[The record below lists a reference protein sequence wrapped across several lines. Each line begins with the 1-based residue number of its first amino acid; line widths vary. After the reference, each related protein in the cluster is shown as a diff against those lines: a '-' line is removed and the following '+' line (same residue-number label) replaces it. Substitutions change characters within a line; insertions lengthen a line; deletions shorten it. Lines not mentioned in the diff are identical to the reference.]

1 MLHLAIC
8 DKSLNDIEQME
19 KYLENIK
26 FFNFDYEVFENA
38 KELYKYQTQHHE
50 NFDIYIL
57 SIELEDMLGLEVAR
71 KLREDSQEALI
82 IFVSNDAKCV
92 FDVFEV
98 FTFAFLLKPLT
109 YNKFSTTLY
118 NAFNYLYR
126 TKRLFLFSYRKCNY
140 SILCISD
147 NISMYLRCVLIENA
161 TFNPNDKLEK
171 LRYKF
176 RGNRLSELTKQLI
189 FIEPYNNIKKRNKV
203 PAELESWVKEHIYHN
218 DRLNAKV
225 ESLREVFENEEQS
238 IIHGDLH
245 TGSFMVNNDQVKVI
259 DPEFA
264 CWGPIGFD
272 LGCLLANLIIDY
284 LFHLTN
290 NEEYCLFIIK
300 IIYNILS
307 TFEKDLSEKIPKNYK
322 TIMIDS
328 AAYAGTEI
336 IRRTIGI
343 ALAKEVS
350 IMDEKGNNIAFRKN
364 LLIIGID
371 LITNS
376 EKYGS
381 CENFI
386 KRIKKLHVN

>member
-1 MLHLAIC
+1 MLFELGISISPIYLATLIVLHFSQYRKIETDNCGRTLDARIFILWMEMINLMLHLAIC

-140 SILCISD
+140 SILCQSILYIEKLGRKAFIHTTD
-147 NISMYLRCVLIENA
+147 ARVYQCNI
-161 TFNPNDKLEK
+161 TLEK
-171 LRYKF
+171 IWEQLNPSKF
-176 RGNRLSELTKQLI
+176 AAIHISCIVNLTEIASIKCDQL
-189 FIEPYNNIKKRNKV
+189 KLK
-203 PAELESWVKEHIYHN
+203 
-218 DRLNAKV
+218 
-225 ESLREVFENEEQS
+225 
-238 IIHGDLH
+238 
-245 TGSFMVNNDQVKVI
+245 
-259 DPEFA
+259 
-264 CWGPIGFD
+264 
-272 LGCLLANLIIDY
+272 
-284 LFHLTN
+284 N
-290 NEEYCLFIIK
+290 NEVLYVAKKYRQEIK
-300 IIYNILS
+300 SRHLQ
-307 TFEKDLSEKIPKNYK
+307 
-322 TIMIDS
+322 
-328 AAYAGTEI
+328 
-336 IRRTIGI
+336 
-343 ALAKEVS
+343 
-350 IMDEKGNNIAFRKN
+350 N
-364 LLIIGID
+364 L
-371 LITNS
+371 
-376 EKYGS
+376 K
-381 CENFI
+381 
-386 KRIKKLHVN
+386 IKKL

>member
-92 FDVFEV
+92 FDAFEV

-140 SILCISD
+140 SILCQSILYIEKLGRKAFIHTTD
-147 NISMYLRCVLIENA
+147 ARVYQCNI
-161 TFNPNDKLEK
+161 TLEK
-171 LRYKF
+171 IWEQLNPSKF
-176 RGNRLSELTKQLI
+176 AAIHISCIVNLTEIASIKCDQL
-189 FIEPYNNIKKRNKV
+189 KLK
-203 PAELESWVKEHIYHN
+203 
-218 DRLNAKV
+218 
-225 ESLREVFENEEQS
+225 
-238 IIHGDLH
+238 
-245 TGSFMVNNDQVKVI
+245 
-259 DPEFA
+259 
-264 CWGPIGFD
+264 
-272 LGCLLANLIIDY
+272 
-284 LFHLTN
+284 N
-290 NEEYCLFIIK
+290 NEVLYVAKKYRQEIK
-300 IIYNILS
+300 SRHLQ
-307 TFEKDLSEKIPKNYK
+307 
-322 TIMIDS
+322 
-328 AAYAGTEI
+328 
-336 IRRTIGI
+336 
-343 ALAKEVS
+343 
-350 IMDEKGNNIAFRKN
+350 N
-364 LLIIGID
+364 L
-371 LITNS
+371 
-376 EKYGS
+376 K
-381 CENFI
+381 
-386 KRIKKLHVN
+386 IKKL